1 MCVILHD
8 SIAYLRVSSLKS
20 DLMCSYLIKQNGTT
34 RHVKYK
40 YCQNYSILCF
50 FLLRLGREA
59 KDEQR
64 KQSDVKGTGKGD
76 GSGSHGGGRE
86 SHGGDSDR
94 ARRGSHDSDGPGHR
108 GESQRAAD
116 TRRSHPGLPDPSNG
130 PSTTITGSGGTPLA
144 ETADLLGLGGNGSGS
159 PEESHDDVLSNKD
172 PAVWTHG
179 MFPHISASHP
189 EA

>member
-1 MCVILHD
+1 LPKLFD
-8 SIAYLRVSSLKS
+8 SL
-20 DLMCSYLIKQNGTT
+20 
-34 RHVKYK
+34 
-40 YCQNYSILCF
+40 F

-76 GSGSHGGGRE
+76 GSGSHGDGGRE

-108 GESQRAAD
+108 GEC
-116 TRRSHPGLPDPSNG
+116 
-130 PSTTITGSGGTPLA
+130 TTITGSGGTPLA

-159 PEESHDDVLSNKD
+159 PEESHDDVMSNKD